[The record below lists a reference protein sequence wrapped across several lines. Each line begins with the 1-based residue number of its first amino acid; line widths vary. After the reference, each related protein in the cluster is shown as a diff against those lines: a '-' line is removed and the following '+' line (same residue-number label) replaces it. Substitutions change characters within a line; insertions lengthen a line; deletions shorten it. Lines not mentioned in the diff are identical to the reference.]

1 MTAPPGRR
9 MGHAGAI
16 ISKGKGSA
24 PDKIKAMNSAGI
36 RVSPSPAQIG
46 KTMLELMKE
55 KNLA

>member
-1 MTAPPGRR
+1 